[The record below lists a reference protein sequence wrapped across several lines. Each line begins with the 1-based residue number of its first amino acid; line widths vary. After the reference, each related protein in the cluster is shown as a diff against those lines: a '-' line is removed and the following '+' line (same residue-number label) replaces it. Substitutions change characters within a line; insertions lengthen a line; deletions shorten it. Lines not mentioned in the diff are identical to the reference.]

1 MKYAL
6 QYKSADTGITAS
18 FFFNRR
24 GFELE
29 KTLSGCYRS
38 LLHQLLPHDAT
49 QLLIM
54 AAIFKERCE
63 TRGPCEKTW
72 HWHEAELKAQLSELI
87 RSLSK
92 QSLRIYVDALDEAG
106 ESSAVDLVEQLQNL
120 VQGASKSSGTLQV
133 LFACRHYPLISLDG
147 PIIDVRDENSSDI
160 EIYVRQKFEA
170 QSISPAKAE
179 LLIPAILA

>member
-6 QYKSADTGITAS
+6 QHKSADTGITAS
-18 FFFNRR
+18 FFNRR

-29 KTLSGCYRS
+29 KTLPGYCRS

-49 QLLIM
+49 HLLNMIV
-54 AAIFKERCE
+54 IFKERRE
-63 TRGPCEKTW
+63 TPGLCEKTW

-92 QSLRIYVDALDEAG
+92 QSLRICVDALDEAE

-120 VQGASKSSGTLQV
+120 VQEASKSSETLQV

-160 EIYVRQKFEA
+160 ESTSDRNSRRNPSA
-170 QSISPAKAE
+170 QPKQSC
-179 LLIPAILA
+179 